1 VDKMVEGCSCV
12 YTEEDGKRVATARE
26 DVIECLKK
34 YAFTVFEAK
43 KVLKAAISEIDNRIR
58 WM

>member
-1 VDKMVEGCSCV
+1 MTERRSGV
-12 YTEEDGKRVATARE
+12 YTEEDGRRVATARE

-43 KVLKAAISEIDNRIR
+43 EVLKAAISKIDNRIR